1 MSDAVSMVD
10 DMDWGAGVIEAGSQ
24 EAEDAKIALISA
36 VLEQNGA
43 GAAKAGESEASMHWR
58 CGKLRSTEP
67 GAAEMLRR
75 AIEASDER

>member
-1 MSDAVSMVD
+1 MSDADAAIVG
-10 DMDWGAGVIEAGSQ
+10 MDWGPGVIEEGTQ

-58 CGKLRSTEP
+58 CCTLRSTEP
-67 GAAEMLRR
+67 DAAPMLKR
-75 AIEASDER
+75 AIEVSDER